1 MTQVSGASLLAKQLR
16 VMGIDTIFTVLGG
29 PMIDVLAQASNEGI
43 KVINCRHE
51 MNAAFA
57 ASAWGYINQK
67 PGIMVAA
74 SGPAM
79 TNTVT
84 PMYVST
90 KSAMPLVILGGSAA
104 EGTLGLGSFQELDQ
118 TSFALSLIH
127 I

>member
-57 ASAWGYINQK
+57 ASAWGPINQK

-104 EGTLGLGSFQELDQ
+104 EGTLGLGSFQELD
-118 TSFALSLIH
+118 LSLIH